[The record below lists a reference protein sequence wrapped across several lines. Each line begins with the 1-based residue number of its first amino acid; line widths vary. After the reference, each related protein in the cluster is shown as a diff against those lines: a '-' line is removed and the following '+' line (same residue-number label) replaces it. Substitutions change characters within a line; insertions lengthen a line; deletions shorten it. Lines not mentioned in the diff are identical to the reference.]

1 MSHEK
6 VSADGQYY
14 NPRQAFFV
22 RYFCLVMTDIVVLNL
37 FAEYW
42 HRVHVTSFTDSILA
56 ALILQMMVKV
66 TLKFEHMVSDS
77 FKGKSGLGQAI
88 LKKFCLWLVLFGSKF
103 AILWALATFVG
114 EEVHF
119 DGKMHGIVPLI
130 VLIVVMIAA
139 EFLVS
144 WLTDILGDEPRAKKP
159 KHDAEQSAEA

>member
-1 MSHEK
+1 MSKEK
-6 VSADGQYY
+6 VSLEGRYI
-14 NPRQAFFV
+14 NTRQAFFV

-42 HRVHVTSFTDSILA
+42 HKVHVSSFTDSILA
-56 ALILQMMVKV
+56 ALILQVMVKA

-77 FKGKSGLGQAI
+77 FKGKTGIAHSL

-103 AILWALATFVG
+103 AILWALGTFVG

-119 DGKMHGIVPLI
+119 EGKMHGIVPLI
-130 VLIVVMIAA
+130 VIIVVMMGA

-144 WLTDILGDEPRAKKP
+144 WLTDVLGDAPKDKTR
-159 KHDAEQSAEA
+159 KHDETTAEA